1 MATVS
6 AAISIVD
13 KNDWNN
19 FLATN
24 PFAPLADLEENGE
37 GSYTVTTRLER
48 RKAVKKAKQAVRA
61 AEREKFKKAQKKGTR
76 WGDVEL

>member
-1 MATVS
+1 MS
-6 AAISIVD
+6 AAISITD
-13 KNDWNN
+13 QNDWND
-19 FLATN
+19 FLAVN
-24 PFAPLADLEENGE
+24 RFAVLADLEEDGQ

-48 RKAVKKAKQAVRA
+48 RKAAKKAKQVVRA